1 MYAHIMVALDGSD
14 AAKRAL
20 SEAIQLTKL
29 SRGRL
34 TAVYVLDQSAAFT
47 YAGACDPH
55 LLSGA
60 ARQVGTTLLD
70 GAQKQM
76 REMDV
81 VGDTEIVETQGIAE
95 DIAGTLLRFV
105 QWSGADLVVM
115 GTHGRRGLRR
125 MVIGSV
131 AERFVRHATCPV
143 LLVRE
148 PTDAKREAPL

>member
-1 MYAHIMVALDGSD
+1 MYANIVVALDGSD

-20 SEAIQLTKL
+20 SEAIELAKL

-55 LLSGA
+55 LLTDA
-60 ARQVGTTLLD
+60 ARQVGTTLLHN
-70 GAQKQM
+70 ALHQM
-76 REMDV
+76 RELNV
-81 VGDTEIVETQGIAE
+81 VGDTEIVETQGIGE
-95 DIAGTLLRFV
+95 DIAGALLRCA
-105 QWSGADLVVM
+105 QQRGADLVVM

-131 AERFVRHATCPV
+131 AERFVRFATCPV

-148 PTDAKREAPL
+148 PADEKPEAPL